1 MNINE
6 LTIGQARE
14 IAAMV
19 SPQLQPNAAHPYRV
33 GQAYLVETVTK
44 FFTGRLQAVHAGEIV
59 MTDAAWI
66 ADTGRYMQA
75 IASGDFSEVEPIA
88 GPIIVNRGSIVTVI
102 EQPKLNL
109 SQK

>member
-1 MNINE
+1 MNITE

-14 IAAMV
+14 IAAMPTSTQPV
-19 SPQLQPNAAHPYRV
+19 SNPYKL

-44 FFTGRLQAVHAGEIV
+44 FFTGRLMAIHAGELV
-59 MTDAAWI
+59 LTEAAWI

-75 IASGDFSEVEPIA
+75 IASGEFSEVEPIT
-88 GPIIVNRGSIVTVI
+88 GPIVINRGSIVTVI
-102 EQPKLNL
+102 EQTKLNI

>member
-1 MNINE
+1 MNISE

-14 IAAMV
+14 IAALFSTQPSV
-19 SPQLQPNAAHPYRV
+19 SHPYKL

-44 FFTGRLQAVHAGEIV
+44 FFTGRLMAVHAGELV
-59 MTDAAWI
+59 LTDAAWI

-75 IASGDFSEVEPIA
+75 VASGDFSEVEPIT
-88 GPIIVNRGSIVTVI
+88 GPIVVNRGSIVAVI
-102 EQPKLNL
+102 EQPKLNI

>member
-1 MNINE
+1 MNIEE

-14 IAAMV
+14 ISAMLTSAPTV
-19 SPQLQPNAAHPYRV
+19 SHPYKL

-44 FFTGRLQAVHAGEIV
+44 FFTGRLMAVHAGELV
-59 MTDAAWI
+59 FTEAAWI

-75 IASGDFSEVEPIA
+75 IASGEFAEVEPIA
-88 GPIIVNRGSIVTVI
+88 GPVIVMRGAGVAVI